1 MDGALQ
7 LWQALLAVTAAVF
20 TRPSFE
26 LFGQIATGWILC
38 PGRRTITGMLP
49 SADPAGKHP
58 HDAFHRFFRDG
69 AWKTPAFWRH
79 QSVPLI
85 KQYCPAGTTVL
96 LLVDDSIIHKS
107 GRHVQDADVFRD
119 PVRSTVRKIVYAF
132 GLNVV
137 LLCVCVRVPG
147 RNQPVALPV
156 NTRIYLKSGPS
167 HLMLTALMVQELATW
182 LPEHHFHLVG
192 DGAYASLAKL
202 DLPRTIVTSRLRRN
216 AALFDLPPARLPG
229 QRGRPRLKGPRLPS
243 LARIAATAAPDQ
255 WQRTRVRLRDRT
267 VDRLLL
273 TRVVLWYQVT
283 GALPIQVVI
292 IRDPATHEHDDYFFT
307 TDIQAE
313 PAAVVAAYAD
323 RWSIEVTFREV
334 KQHLTPQHP
343 QSWRRRGPSRNV
355 TLGFWLYSTVW
366 LWFLQAGGD
375 QPAWPHRPWY
385 TRKRSPS
392 FADALAALRA
402 ALWRERFSAAI
413 PVAPEFAKMADTAI
427 AALARAG

>member
-1 MDGALQ
+1 MEV
-7 LWQALLAVTAAVF
+7 WQVLLGVTVAVF

-26 LFGQIATGWILC
+26 LFRQLATGWILC

-49 SADPAGKHP
+49 TADPEGKHT
-58 HDAFHRFFRDG
+58 HDAFHRFVRDG
-69 AWKTPAFWRH
+69 AWKSPDFWRR
-79 QSVPLI
+79 QTVPLI
-85 KQYCPAGTTVL
+85 KKYCPVSIAVH
-96 LLVDDSIIHKS
+96 LLVDDSIVHKS
-107 GRHVQDADVFRD
+107 GRHVEDASVFRD
-119 PVRSTVRKIVYAF
+119 PVRSTVRKVVYAF

-147 RNQPVALPV
+147 RDQPLALPV
-156 NTRIYLKSGPS
+156 NARLFVKGGPS
-167 HLMLTALMVQELATW
+167 HVELTALMVRELAAW
-182 LPEHHFHLVG
+182 LPDHHFHLVG

-202 DLPRTIVTSRLRRN
+202 DLPRTVVTSRLRRD
-216 AALFDLPPARLPG
+216 AALFELPAARLPG

-243 LARIAATAAPDQ
+243 LKRIAATAAPDQ
-255 WQRTRVRLRDRT
+255 WQRARVRLRDRT

-283 GALPIQVVI
+283 GALPIRVVI
-292 IRDPATHEHDDYFFT
+292 VRDPADHEHDDYFFT
-307 TDIQAE
+307 TDIHAE
-313 PAAVVAAYAD
+313 PAAIVAAYAD
-323 RWSIEVTFREV
+323 RWSIEVTFRDV

-343 QSWRRRGPSRNV
+343 QSWRRCGPSRNV

-375 QPAWPHRPWY
+375 QPAWPDRPWY
-385 TRKRSPS
+385 RRKRSPS

-402 ALWRERFSAAI
+402 ALWRERFSPAIAA
-413 PVAPEFAKMADTAI
+413 APEFAKMADAAI

>member
-1 MDGALQ
+1 MDGAL
-7 LWQALLAVTAAVF
+7 LWQTLLAVTVTAF

-26 LFGQIATGWILC
+26 LFRQIASGWILC

-49 SADPAGKHP
+49 TADPEGKHP

-69 AWKTPAFWRH
+69 AWKTPDFWRC

-85 KQYCPAGTTVL
+85 EQLCPAGTAVH
-96 LLVDDSIIHKS
+96 LLVDDSIVHKS
-107 GRHVQDADVFRD
+107 GRHVQDAGVFRD

-147 RNQPVALPV
+147 RDQPVALPV
-156 NTRIYLKSGPS
+156 HARVYVKGGPS
-167 HLMLTALMVQELATW
+167 HVMLTALMVQQLAAW
-182 LPEHHFHLVG
+182 LPLCHFRLAG

-202 DLPRTIVTSRLRRN
+202 NLPRTLVTSRLRRD
-216 AALFDLPPARLPG
+216 AALFDPPSDRQPG
-229 QRGRPRLKGPRLPS
+229 QRGRPPKKGRRLPS
-243 LARIAATAAPDQ
+243 LERIAATAAPDQ
-255 WQRTRVRLRDRT
+255 WRLARVRLRNRT
-267 VDRLLL
+267 VDRLLFS
-273 TRVVLWYQVT
+273 RVALWYHVT
-283 GALPIQVVI
+283 GALPLRVVI
-292 IRDPATHEHDDYFFT
+292 VRDPTGHEHDDFFFT
-307 TDIQAE
+307 TDIHAE
-313 PAAVVAAYAD
+313 LSAVVAEYAD

-343 QSWRRRGPSRNV
+343 QSWRRYGPGRNV
-355 TLGFWLYSTVW
+355 TVGFWLYSTVW
-366 LWFLQAGGD
+366 LWFLQAGRQ

-385 TRKRSPS
+385 TRKCSPS

-402 ALWRERFSAAI
+402 ALWRTRFYRAI
-413 PVAPEFAKMADTAI
+413 TAAPEFAKMADAAI